1 MTDRVHVLGIE
12 TSCDETSAAVL
23 EGDGSPDARGMRLRS
38 NVIASQVCLHR
49 QFGGVVPEVAS
60 RRHVETII
68 PAIDRALRDAGIGL
82 AAISSVAATYGPG
95 LVGAILVGLS
105 AAKAIAVAQKVPFI
119 GINHIEAHIY
129 ANFIEQRDLRPPF
142 VCLVV
147 SGGHTDLVY
156 LLAHGYYEVMGR
168 TRDDAAGEAFDKV
181 ARILG
186 LGYPGGPAIDELAR
200 SGDPEAVRFPRAFLE
215 DGSYDF
221 SFSGLKTAV
230 ANYVRKARDCGR
242 AFCAED
248 VAASFQEAVVDV
260 LAAKTIKAA
269 RDRKVQTAVL
279 AGGVAAN
286 SRLRAELA
294 RRAAG
299 EGISLSYP
307 SPVLCTD
314 NAAMVACAGYFRLA
328 RGERCSL
335 DLPAKPNL
343 DLDQRRTS
351 LSQTQTGLV

>member
-1 MTDRVHVLGIE
+1 MLGIE

-23 EGDGSPDARGMRLRS
+23 EGDGSPDARGIRLRS

-60 RRHVETII
+60 RRHVEAII
-68 PAIDRALRDAGIGL
+68 STIDRALRDAGIGL
-82 AAISSVAATYGPG
+82 AGITSVAATYGPG

-105 AAKAIAVAQKVPFI
+105 AAKAIAAARKVPFI
-119 GINHIEAHIY
+119 GVNHIEAHIY
-129 ANFIEQRDLRPPF
+129 ANFIEHRDLTPPF
-142 VCLVV
+142 MCLVV

-156 LLAHGYYEVMGR
+156 LPAHGCYEVMGR

-181 ARILG
+181 ARVLG
-186 LGYPGGPAIDELAR
+186 LGYPGGPAVDEVAR

-230 ANYVRKARDCGR
+230 VNYVRKAKNGDR
-242 AFCAED
+242 ALSVAD

-269 RDRKVQTAVL
+269 KDKQVHTVAL

-286 SRLRAELA
+286 SRLREELA
-294 RRAAG
+294 RRAA
-299 EGISLSYP
+299 EDGIILSYP

-328 RGERCSL
+328 RGEKSSL
-335 DLPAKPNL
+335 DLPAMPDL
-343 DLDQRRTS
+343 DLDH
-351 LSQTQTGLV
+351 

>member
-1 MTDRVHVLGIE
+1 MTDRVCVLGIE

-23 EGDGSPDARGMRLRS
+23 EGDGSPDAREMRVRS
-38 NVIASQVCLHR
+38 NVISSQVCLHR

-60 RRHVETII
+60 RRHVEAII

-82 AAISSVAATYGPG
+82 ARITSVAATYGPG

-105 AAKAIAVAQKVPFI
+105 AAKAIAAARKVPFI

-129 ANFIEQRDLRPPF
+129 ANFIEHSDLTPPF

-156 LLAHGYYEVMGR
+156 LPAHGCYEVMGR

-181 ARILG
+181 ARVLG
-186 LGYPGGPAIDELAR
+186 LGYPGGPAVDEVAR

-230 ANYVRKARDCGR
+230 VNYVRKAKDGSR
-242 AFCAED
+242 ALSVAD

-269 RDRKVQTAVL
+269 KDKQVHTVAL

-286 SRLRAELA
+286 SRLREELA
-294 RRAAG
+294 RRAAQD
-299 EGISLSYP
+299 GIILSYP

-328 RGERCSL
+328 RGEKSSL
-335 DLPAKPNL
+335 DLSAMPDL
-343 DLDQRRTS
+343 DLDH
-351 LSQTQTGLV
+351 